1 MSGIAGGMMLANYKP
16 IVAAPAGDTDPYLS
30 DVQLLL
36 NGGGSDG
43 STTIVDSSANNWS
56 FTNTG
61 SVAYSTTQT
70 KFASTSIYFN
80 GSRNLV
86 LATATNLQMPGDFT
100 WEAWVYATTTAGFY
114 GIIGTSAIYG
124 RILISNNAGL
134 YWESDNGSAPLA
146 VSSGYPPTG
155 AWTANAW
162 QHVALTRSGSS
173 WRFFKNGTQIG
184 STQTASF
191 TPETTQNLNIGS
203 TYGSSNRFTG
213 YLEGVR
219 FTKGVARYT
228 ANFTAPTAAFP
239 TS

>member
-1 MSGIAGGMMLANYKP
+1 MAGIAGGMMLANYKP
-16 IVAAPAGDTDPYLS
+16 AVAAGATDPNWS
-30 DVQLLL
+30 SVQLLIL
-36 NGGGSDG
+36 GGETSGG
-43 STTIVDSSANNWS
+43 TTIVDKSANNYS

-61 SVAYSTTQT
+61 SVSYSTTQT
-70 KFASTSIYFN
+70 KFASTSLYFS
-80 GSRNLV
+80 GSNNLV

-100 WEAWVYATTTAGFY
+100 WEAWVYPTTTSGFW
-114 GIIGTSAIYG
+114 GVIGTSAIYG

-134 YWESDNGSAPLA
+134 YWESDNGSSPLA

-155 AWTANAW
+155 SWTANTW

-173 WRFFKNGTQIG
+173 WRFFKDGTQVG
-184 STQTASF
+184 TTKTATF

-213 YLEGVR
+213 YMEGIR

-228 ANFTAPTAAFP
+228 ANFTAPTAIFP